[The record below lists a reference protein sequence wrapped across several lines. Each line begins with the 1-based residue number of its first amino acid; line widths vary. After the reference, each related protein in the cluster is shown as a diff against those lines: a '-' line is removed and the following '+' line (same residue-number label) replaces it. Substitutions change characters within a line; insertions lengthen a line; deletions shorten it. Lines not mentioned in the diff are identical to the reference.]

1 MEPSEFI
8 RGVSSLVQLRNG
20 NGFVVDKSTFFPLLL
35 KFSMHVTLLYPPR
48 FGKSFT
54 LSSAA
59 VWFDHKTSTELFH
72 KCFPSS
78 ALGAHQAQAFFV
90 LRLDLS
96 VDTSGGSADD
106 IRKRLFRKIIG
117 SLSLFCSRYGLT
129 VKDESEG
136 KDAFEYLRAVAAAVR
151 FSSHQKMLV
160 LIDEYDRF
168 FNKVLLEGSG
178 CHLEPVALAEL
189 SRMVEPLCSLFETL
203 KDISNDDDWE
213 AFRTITAGVSPLAI
227 AESSGWNC
235 ASILTPLKEFAGLMG
250 FSESDIIAGI
260 HHIEHID
267 ADSHAHFLSL
277 FRRFFN
283 GYRFHPDA
291 ATVYNP
297 TLCIFFL
304 CRLKSAPDLCKRLLK
319 HAENDDLALLGV
331 IDDPN
336 VNTSSSVLS
345 LLGAAGGGAS
355 LAV

>member
-117 SLSLFCSRYGLT
+117 SLSLFCSRYGFT

-297 TLCIFFL
+297 TLCISFL

-336 VNTSSSVLS
+336 VNASSSVLS